1 VCKLIGWPPL
11 SNRLACG
18 GFESVHGPLILLVSV
33 TPNSIAPVAP
43 LEFELVARSAG
54 WQRGIEPG
62 SSVGKSRAG
71 TVAGG
76 ELAGRTQALVKLV
89 KSKIISRRFMIKPS
103 LP

>member
-1 VCKLIGWPPL
+1 M
-11 SNRLACG
+11 
-18 GFESVHGPLILLVSV
+18 HGLLILFVSV
-33 TPNSIAPVAP
+33 TPSTIAPVAP
-43 LEFELVARSAG
+43 FEFELVDRSAG

-62 SSVGKSRAG
+62 ASVGKSGAG

-89 KSKIISRRFMIKPS
+89 KSRISNRRFMIMPS